1 MDAQAL
7 KGAQSTI
14 LKPLMMQMKCAYLLL
29 IAVQTKEKSGVH
41 LTTGL
46 LIASAT
52 QVVQQ
57 LLVLKG
63 KLALQIAHGPNDAQ
77 GIEINVG
84 LS

>member
-29 IAVQTKEKSGVH
+29 IAVQTKEKGGVH
-41 LTTGL
+41 LTTMV
-46 LIASAT
+46 IETAT